1 MHVYSLAEQ
10 TILLTI
16 ICFSLLNLAFITAL
30 NQEKSFP
37 KLFGL
42 SFLLPFILGLLGQY
56 YPEPIFRKTIVPQI
70 NILFLFYFYLIVL
83 LWSRKKYSASL
94 IIILT
99 APLLE
104 LIILRQP
111 IPVPAFLHTAY
122 FLAGVTILLT
132 VLNIFIL
139 RKRNKEGDLLLSWGI
154 IILGFSQTL
163 YTMSPAQSQQQSLLL
178 VAAGIFGSYLLFFIY
193 VLKNSRG
200 LYFTRLKNAEAKVS
214 DMNKMINYEVKKR
227 LLEVE
232 RHNEHLLNMVQRDPL
247 VDAYNKKGIMNIMQ
261 EMVHEP
267 GREQFTIM
275 LFDID
280 NFKKI
285 NDTQGHVEGDSILKK
300 VAKLAK
306 ENIRGFDLLGRYGG
320 DEFIIVLPGTN
331 LSDAIFVAERFRK
344 RIDTET
350 DISVSIGIAAFP
362 DDGETVKRLIE
373 VADAGLYESK
383 RRGKNAVSHH
393 LFKA

>member
-1 MHVYSLAEQ
+1 MYFHPFAEE
-10 TILLTI
+10 TILLI
-16 ICFSLLNLAFITAL
+16 ITCFSLLNLAFITAL
-30 NQEKSFP
+30 NKEKSFP

-42 SFLLPFILGLLGQY
+42 SFLLPFILAFLCQY
-56 YPEPIFRKTIVPQI
+56 YPEPVFHSTMLPQI
-70 NILFLFYFYLIVL
+70 NILFLFYFYIILF
-83 LWSRKKYSASL
+83 LWSRKKYSVSL
-94 IIILT
+94 IVILS

-111 IPVPAFLHTAY
+111 LPVPAFLRTAY

-132 VLNIFIL
+132 VLNVFIL
-139 RKRNKEGDLLLSWGI
+139 RKRNKEGDLLLSWGV
-154 IILGFSQTL
+154 IILGFSQSL
-163 YTMSPAQSQQQSLLL
+163 YIMAPAQSQHQSLLL
-178 VAAGIFGSYLLFFIY
+178 VTAGIFGSYLLFFIY
-193 VLKNSRG
+193 ILKNSRD
-200 LYFTRLKNAEAKVS
+200 LCLARLRNAEAKVA

-267 GREQFTIM
+267 GKDPFTVM

-280 NFKKI
+280 NFKKV

-306 ENIRGFDLLGRYGG
+306 ENIRGFDLVGRYGG

-344 RIDTET
+344 RVDTET
-350 DISVSIGIAAFP
+350 HISVSIGIAAFP
-362 DDGETVKRLIE
+362 EDGETVKKLIE

-393 LFKA
+393 LFK